1 TAITYR
7 LLLVQPS
14 VVFAARV
21 NQATIPADAASVMY
35 DGVTTGA
42 YTDIRSEMLVCFG
55 TSAGADDLGRARV
68 RKDATA
74 DTLYIG
80 WVSRGKGEGEAIL
93 LDNAYITVLDLYKPW
108 TKNPR
113 IDTDGVQYLD
123 YDRDFA
129 TYSASPPIVNLDCG
143 TAVQRDLDPDTELAT
158 FEFNAIHTYM
168 TDPDAD
174 AMYTDWLWELPA
186 EATVTGGALDSH
198 AITFTLPIGA
208 WWVSAY
214 ETASTGAVGV
224 RRVLCVAGEP
234 DGTLTKF
241 DQLELTRRLE
251 GQTLRVRV
259 SESIPEATYPNGCM
273 AVLWKRQTEDGAPV
287 TPSGLTGHEHIAF
300 VGWHYTDELDGRAS
314 ERGYIDDTYMEF
326 RDLGGWLQVQPG
338 YPITINRD
346 ETPASWYEVRNANI
360 DYAIARLIQGYS
372 NAADLTDFH
381 WTGAGYDH
389 YPFPS
394 LASQGTTLYE
404 MIDYFARAV
413 AHRLTCDQ
421 WGRLHV
427 KPDPQLLDNVGGST
441 PVARTTT
448 VQKALTD
455 ADISELRI
463 TETPFP
469 RQNWNWGE
477 AVVAKS
483 QDADVVPQIDVV
495 FAVAPGQAP
504 SQGTATAQTGEQLT
518 TTQAEFNARL
528 GHAYARA
535 NTPTSG
541 IEFVLT
547 SPDDFAIQPAYMTW
561 LTLTTSTA
569 TAGQRGR
576 VYSAQ
581 RVLPAQV
588 TITHDAERG
597 TQTVSVQAEREVY
610 GLPAATYY
618 PPSNDYGDVPP
629 WTPPDPTPPPT
640 SDYDLRPGVNRLFL
654 IHKSGELSV
663 TSTFLQT
670 SGAGGPGYAIVDLS
684 LDGTVLDAVT
694 DPYSPL
700 YLGTGTTVNA
710 WIVTTTRIYY
720 VEDVAGVSSR
730 SVTSQH
736 T

>member
-1 TAITYR
+1 MSTAIAYR

-234 DGTLTKF
+234 EGTLSAF
-241 DQLELTRRLE
+241 DLLEITRRLE

-273 AVLWKRQTEDGAPV
+273 AVLWKRQTEDGAAV
-287 TPSGLTGHEHIAF
+287 TPSGLPGHEHIAF

-618 PPSNDYGDVPP
+618 PPTNDYGDVPP
-629 WTPPDPTPPPT
+629 GRRPIRLRRPPA
-640 SDYDLRPGVNRLFL
+640 
-654 IHKSGELSV
+654 I
-663 TSTFLQT
+663 
-670 SGAGGPGYAIVDLS
+670 GGWARG
-684 LDGTVLDAVT
+684 
-694 DPYSPL
+694 
-700 YLGTGTTVNA
+700 
-710 WIVTTTRIYY
+710 
-720 VEDVAGVSSR
+720 
-730 SVTSQH
+730 
-736 T
+736 